1 MSMGQTQKNRTR
13 IIGLR
18 LTPEE
23 YEDVEKRWKAS
34 TCRKLS
40 DFVRH
45 IIFEKPVVTTYR
57 NKSLD
62 DFMSE
67 AIRLRKEL
75 NSIGNNFNQ
84 AVKKLHTMDKTGE
97 IKEWLVGYELEKK
110 VLMNKVEEVRN
121 HIRKMGEKWL
131 Q

>member
-1 MSMGQTQKNRTR
+1 MGQTQTNRTR

-23 YEDVEKRWKAS
+23 YSDVEKRWKAS

-67 AIRLRKEL
+67 SIRLRKEL

-84 AVKKLHTMDKTGE
+84 AVKKLHTLDQSGE
-97 IKEWLVGYELEKK
+97 IKEWLIGYELEKK
-110 VLMNKVEEVRN
+110 LLFNKVDEVKN
-121 HIRKMGEKWL
+121 HIRKMADKWL